1 MHSGRSRPVIENNH
15 GEIQMTDHDKN
26 KKCDIGLIGLGVMG
40 RNFAKNM
47 ADHDFSV
54 AGYDRDKE
62 KNQALMSEKTK
73 QQEIRAAHDLKEFI
87 GLLSRPRSVMLLV
100 PAGDPVDAVID
111 ELLLYLEPGDLI
123 IDSGNSRFTDTNR
136 RIRSMEDKGFQY
148 LGMGMSGGE
157 SGARRGPSLMPG
169 GTRKGYERIA
179 KILEASAA
187 RVDNDPCVAY
197 LGPGSSGHY
206 VKMVHNGIE
215 YAVMQLISETYDLMK
230 QGLQM
235 KPEELNAVFDRMNQE
250 ELNSYL
256 IEITADIF
264 LQKDEKTGKPLIDV
278 ILDEA
283 KQKGTGEWTAWDAL
297 DLQVPTF
304 NIDIAVM
311 MRDMSGYKTLRE
323 KASQALKGPKPLFE
337 GEKDAMVRRIKN
349 ALYAAV
355 IIAYAQGMALLGQA
369 SERYEYGLNL
379 ETVARI
385 WRGGCIIRAS
395 LLEAIRFAYQSNPQL
410 ENMLLDDQ
418 LGRAVVDREEDL
430 RYIVCTGSAMGL
442 PIPGLMMAL
451 SYFDALR
458 SSRLPANLIMAQRDY
473 FGAHTYARVDA
484 EGTFH
489 TKWGKQ

>member
-1 MHSGRSRPVIENNH
+1 
-15 GEIQMTDHDKN
+15 MTEHDNN
-26 KKCDIGLIGLGVMG
+26 KKCNIGLIGLGVMG
-40 RNFAKNM
+40 RNFAQNM
-47 ADHDFSV
+47 ADHGFSV

-62 KNQALMSEKTK
+62 KNQALMSEKTR
-73 QQEIRAAHDLKEFI
+73 QQELLAAHDLKEFI
-87 GLLSRPRSVMLLV
+87 GLLSRPRSVMMLV
-100 PAGDPVDAVID
+100 PAGKPVDAVID

-136 RIRSMEDKGFQY
+136 RIRSIESKGFLY
-148 LGMGMSGGE
+148 LGMGISGGE

-169 GTRKGYERIA
+169 GHRKGYERIA
-179 KILEASAA
+179 KILEAAA
-187 RVDNDPCVAY
+187 AHVDDDPCVAY

-235 KPEELNAVFDRMNQE
+235 EPEELHQVFDRMNRG

-283 KQKGTGEWTAWDAL
+283 RQKGTGEWTAWDAL

-311 MRDMSGYKTLRE
+311 MRDMSAYKALRE
-323 KASQALKGPKPLFE
+323 KAGQALKGPKPHFE
-337 GEKDAMVRRIKN
+337 GERETFVHQIKN
-349 ALYAAV
+349 ALYAAM
-355 IIAYAQGMALLGQA
+355 IIAYAQGMALLSQA
-369 SERYEYGLNL
+369 SKTYEYDLDL

-385 WRGGCIIRAS
+385 WRGGCIIRAA
-395 LLEAIRFAYQSNPQL
+395 LLEHIRSAYQSSPNL
-410 ENMLLDDQ
+410 ENMLLDDR
-418 LGRAVVDREEDL
+418 LGRAVVDREKDL
-430 RYIVCTGSAMGL
+430 RHIVCTGAAMGL

-451 SYFDALR
+451 SYFDAFR

-473 FGAHTYARVDA
+473 FGAHTYSRVDA
-484 EGTFH
+484 AGSFH
-489 TKWGKQ
+489 TKWRKQ

>member
-1 MHSGRSRPVIENNH
+1 M
-15 GEIQMTDHDKN
+15 
-26 KKCDIGLIGLGVMG
+26 
-40 RNFAKNM
+40 
-47 ADHDFSV
+47 
-54 AGYDRDKE
+54 
-62 KNQALMSEKTK
+62 
-73 QQEIRAAHDLKEFI
+73 
-87 GLLSRPRSVMLLV
+87 LV

-111 ELLLYLEPGDLI
+111 ELILYLEPGDLI

-136 RIRSMEDKGFQY
+136 RIRSIEGKGFQY

-179 KILEASAA
+179 EILEAAAA

-235 KPEELNAVFDRMNQE
+235 KPEELHAVFDRMNQGK
-250 ELNSYL
+250 LNSYL
-256 IEITADIF
+256 MEITADIF
-264 LQKDEKTGKPLIDV
+264 LQKDEKTGTPLIDV

-283 KQKGTGEWTAWDAL
+283 RQKGTGEWTAWDAL

-311 MRDMSGYKTLRE
+311 MRDMSAYKTLRE
-323 KASQALKGPKPLFE
+323 KAGQVLAGPKPLFE
-337 GEKDAMVRRIKN
+337 GEKDAFIQRIES

-355 IIAYAQGMALLGQA
+355 IIAYTQGMALLGQA
-369 SERYEYGLNL
+369 SKKYEYGLDL

-385 WRGGCIIRAS
+385 WRGGCIIRAA
-395 LLEAIRFAYQSNPQL
+395 LLEKIRSAYQSNPHL

-418 LGRAVVDREEDL
+418 LGRAVVDREKDL
-430 RYIVCTGSAMGL
+430 RYIVCTGSSLGL
-442 PIPGLMMAL
+442 PVPGLMMAL
-451 SYFDALR
+451 SYFDAFR

-484 EGTFH
+484 AGTFH
-489 TKWGKQ
+489 TRWGKQ

>member
-1 MHSGRSRPVIENNH
+1 MANH
-15 GEIQMTDHDKN
+15 DNH

-40 RNFAKNM
+40 RNFAQNM
-47 ADHDFSV
+47 ADHGFSV

-62 KNQALMSEKTK
+62 KNQALMTERTE
-73 QQEIRAAHDLKEFI
+73 QQDLRVADDFKEFI
-87 GLLSRPRSVMLLV
+87 GLLSRPRSVMMLV

-136 RIRSMEDKGFQY
+136 RIGSIESKGFQY

-179 KILEASAA
+179 KILEAAA
-187 RVDNDPCVAY
+187 ANVDNDPCVAY

-215 YAVMQLISETYDLMK
+215 YAVMQLISEAYDLMK

-235 KPEELNAVFDRMNQE
+235 EPEELHGVFDRMNQG

-256 IEITADIF
+256 MEITSDIF
-264 LQKDEKTGKPLIDV
+264 LQKDEKTETPLIDV

-283 KQKGTGEWTAWDAL
+283 RQKGTGEWTAWDAL

-311 MRDMSGYKTLRE
+311 MRDMSAYKTLRE
-323 KASQALKGPKPLFE
+323 KAGHALAGPKPLFE
-337 GEKDAMVRRIKN
+337 GEKDAILQRIES

-355 IIAYAQGMALLGQA
+355 IIAYTQGMALLGQA
-369 SERYEYGLNL
+369 SKRYEYGLDM

-385 WRGGCIIRAS
+385 WRGGCIIRAA
-395 LLEAIRFAYQSNPQL
+395 LLEKIRSAYQSNPDL

-418 LGRAVVDREEDL
+418 LGRALVEREKDL
-430 RYIVCTGSAMGL
+430 RYIVCTGSAAGL
-442 PIPGLMMAL
+442 PIPGLMVAL

-458 SSRLPANLIMAQRDY
+458 SRRLPANLIMAQRDY

-484 EGTFH
+484 AGTFH
-489 TKWGKQ
+489 TRWGKQ

>member
-1 MHSGRSRPVIENNH
+1 MPDHEN
-15 GEIQMTDHDKN
+15 N
-26 KKCDIGLIGLGVMG
+26 KKCVIGLIGLGVMG
-40 RNFAKNM
+40 RNFAQNM
-47 ADHDFSV
+47 ADHGFSV

-62 KNQALMSEKTK
+62 KNQALMFEKTN
-73 QQEIRAAHDLKEFI
+73 QQDLRAGHDLKEFI
-87 GLLSRPRSVMLLV
+87 GLLSRPRAVMMLV
-100 PAGDPVDAVID
+100 PAGNPVDAVID

-136 RIRSMEDKGFQY
+136 RIRSIEGKGFLY

-169 GTRKGYERIA
+169 GTRKGYDRIA
-179 KILEASAA
+179 KVLEAAAA
-187 RVDNDPCVAY
+187 RVDSDPCVAY

-215 YAVMQLISETYDLMK
+215 YAVMQLISEAYDLMK

-235 KPEELNAVFDRMNQE
+235 DAEELHAVFDRMNQG

-264 LQKDEKTGKPLIDV
+264 LQKDEETGKPLIDV

-283 KQKGTGEWTAWDAL
+283 RQKGTGEWTAWDAL

-311 MRDMSGYKTLRE
+311 MRDISASKKLRE
-323 KASQALKGPKPLFE
+323 KAGRVLKGPKPLFE
-337 GEKDAMVRRIKN
+337 GERETFVHRIKN
-349 ALYAAV
+349 ALYAAM

-369 SERYEYGLNL
+369 SKRYEYGLDL

-385 WRGGCIIRAS
+385 WRGGCIIRAA
-395 LLEAIRFAYQSNPQL
+395 LLEHIRSAYQSSPNL
-410 ENMLLDDQ
+410 ENMLLDDH
-418 LGRAVVDREEDL
+418 LSRAVVDREKDL
-430 RYIVCTGSAMGL
+430 RYVVCTGSSLGL

-451 SYFDALR
+451 SYFDAFR
-458 SSRLPANLIMAQRDY
+458 SRRLPANLIMAQRDY
-473 FGAHTYARVDA
+473 FGAHTYARMDA
-484 EGTFH
+484 AGTFH

>member
-1 MHSGRSRPVIENNH
+1 MTNH
-15 GEIQMTDHDKN
+15 GNN

-40 RNFAKNM
+40 RNFAQNM
-47 ADHDFSV
+47 ADQGFSV

-62 KNQALMSEKTK
+62 KIQALTSEKTK
-73 QQEIRAAHDLKEFI
+73 QQDLRAGYDLKEFI
-87 GLLSRPRSVMLLV
+87 GLLSRPRAVMMLV

-111 ELLLYLEPGDLI
+111 ELLLYLEPGDLV

-136 RIRSMEDKGFQY
+136 RIRTVEGKGFLY

-169 GTRKGYERIA
+169 GTRKGYDRIA
-179 KILEASAA
+179 KILEAAAA

-215 YAVMQLISETYDLMK
+215 YAVMQLISEAYDLMR

-235 KPEELNAVFDRMNQE
+235 DTEELHGVFDRMNRE

-264 LQKDEKTGKPLIDV
+264 LQKDEKTGRPLIDL

-283 KQKGTGEWTAWDAL
+283 RQKGTGEWTAWDAL

-311 MRDMSGYKTLRE
+311 MRDISAYKKLRE
-323 KASQALKGPKPLFE
+323 KAGHMLKGPKPHFE
-337 GEKDAMVRRIKN
+337 GEKGPMIHRIKN
-349 ALYAAV
+349 ALYAAM
-355 IIAYAQGMALLGQA
+355 IIAYTQGMALLAQA
-369 SERYEYGLNL
+369 SKRYDYGLDL

-385 WRGGCIIRAS
+385 WRGGCIIRAA
-395 LLEAIRFAYQSNPQL
+395 LLEHIRAAYQASPYL
-410 ENMLLDDQ
+410 ENMLLDDH
-418 LGRAVVDREEDL
+418 LGREVEDREDDL
-430 RYIVCTGSAMGL
+430 RYIVCTGSALGL

-451 SYFDALR
+451 SYFDAFR
-458 SSRLPANLIMAQRDY
+458 SIRLPANLIMAQRDY

-484 EGTFH
+484 AGTFH